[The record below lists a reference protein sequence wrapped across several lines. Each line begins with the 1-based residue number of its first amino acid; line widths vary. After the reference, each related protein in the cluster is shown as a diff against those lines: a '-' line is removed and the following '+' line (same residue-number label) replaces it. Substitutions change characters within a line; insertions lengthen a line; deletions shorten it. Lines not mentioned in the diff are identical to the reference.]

1 MNTNNVLI
9 AERRNA
15 LPQRLRDIANNQRTR
30 IESFGA
36 VELFLNSATNEAAF
50 GDGFALFGKMRAA
63 GEAIPTDFETLDSKE
78 NLKGV
83 DRRVVPFIRSNQFV
97 ALVATLEDYLSCVLE
112 SVLLAY
118 PEQLEPKLSELQ
130 MNLDFESA
138 IEAATS
144 HRLHKLFYKSPL
156 KYGQAIEA
164 HLSMTPSTKAFSQV
178 WPEFVEM
185 KARRDIGVHANWR
198 KNAIYVTKVAEVNG
212 PIESS
217 DFLAVSA
224 QYFEAAQ
231 AKGYRLVDALTS
243 HCEVTFRGAKGLTKD
258 T

>member
-1 MNTNNVLI
+1 MNATPVLI

-50 GDGFALFGKMRAA
+50 GEGFALFGKMRAA
-63 GEAIPTDFETLDSKE
+63 GEAIPPDFETLDSTGS
-78 NLKGV
+78 LKGV
-83 DRRVVPFIRSNQFV
+83 DRRVVPFVRSNQFV
-97 ALVATLEDYLSCVLE
+97 ALVATLEDYLSRVLE

-130 MNLDFESA
+130 TNMAFESA
-138 IEAATS
+138 IEAAAS
-144 HRLHKLFYKSPL
+144 HRLHTLFYKSPL

-164 HLSMTPSTKAFSQV
+164 HLSMTPPTKVFSQV

-198 KNAIYVTKVAEVNG
+198 KNAIYVAKVAEVNG
-212 PIESS
+212 PIEPSE
-217 DFLAVSA
+217 FLAVSA
-224 QYFEAAQ
+224 PYFEAAQ
-231 AKGYRLVDALTS
+231 AKGRRLVDALTS
-243 HCEVTFRGAKGLTKD
+243 HCEETFRGTKGLTAV